1 MIEYSWRNAIGA
13 DVQDIV
19 KMAEQHF
26 QTEIDT
32 IFTPDPVAYSRN
44 ITLAVVNQFYLPT
57 TELLSVARSSDD
69 RLLAYT
75 WARNNERAAWSD
87 DNMIVVRMAH
97 VALDL
102 SARDRVRLITDMMT
116 IWENFAHF
124 SHTPVICSTTM
135 RRDQDAFLKLHKR
148 NGYDVR
154 GSYAY
159 KRLDTT
165 QATPANSLS
174 PEQKARK

>member
-1 MIEYSWRNAIGA
+1 MIEYSWRNATGN

-19 KMAEQHF
+19 RMAESHF

-57 TELLSVARSSDD
+57 TELLSVARSADNQ
-69 RLLAYT
+69 LLAYT

-87 DNMIVVRMAH
+87 DNMIVIRMAH
-97 VALDL
+97 VSLDL
-102 SARDRVRLITDMMT
+102 SARDRIRLITDMLT
-116 IWENFAHF
+116 LWENFARF
-124 SHTPVICSTTM
+124 SNTSIICSTTM
-135 RRDQDAFLKLHKR
+135 RRDQDAFLKLHAR
-148 NGYDVR
+148 NGYDIR

-159 KRLDTT
+159 KRLTTT
-165 QATPANSLS
+165 QATPAN
-174 PEQKARK
+174 